1 MTFTALAL
9 PLQLAAQHIRYKLI
23 DIPTLG
29 GPAAYGNVDN
39 AGFAQFINNPGVV
52 VGGADSSIHDP
63 NAPNCGNA
71 DCFLTHAFRWQDGV
85 LTDLGTLPGGDRSQA
100 ISINARGWIAGGS
113 KTGEFDPLTG
123 GLQFHGV
130 LWKDGEII
138 DLGTLGEGLDKG
150 LESN

>member
-1 MTFTALAL
+1 MLVFFFFFFFNDTATTEIYTLSLHDALPILIAVLVLFTALAL

-85 LTDLGTLPGGDRSQA
+85 LTDL
-100 ISINARGWIAGGS
+100 
-113 KTGEFDPLTG
+113 
-123 GLQFHGV
+123 
-130 LWKDGEII
+130 
-138 DLGTLGEGLDKG
+138 
-150 LESN
+150 